1 MGGSVGFPNTH
12 KLIVVGLDRLFIHHA
27 AVLVVPLAEVLVHG
41 LRRGLCVRVQRPQG
55 SVFLAKGL
63 QLGFESTFVFVRR
76 TTFPHLSTDSCRES
90 HGRGILCE
98 TWLAPLSS
106 RRNSQV
112 AFLEVKLAFAALGP
126 ATSTVLLD

>member
-1 MGGSVGFPNTH
+1 MHGVRGEGVEGMGGAGGREGLWPACSAITGHCWNGGGGGMGGSVGFPNTH

-63 QLGFESTFVFVRR
+63 QLGFEST
-76 TTFPHLSTDSCRES
+76 C
-90 HGRGILCE
+90 
-98 TWLAPLSS
+98 
-106 RRNSQV
+106 
-112 AFLEVKLAFAALGP
+112 FL
-126 ATSTVLLD
+126 